1 MQLNGKTILLTGG
14 TDGIG
19 RELAGLLKAEGAT
32 VIVTGRTKERIAA
45 AQAAG
50 FEAVSADLSNAAG
63 VGAVVAA
70 TKGRGIDILINNAG
84 VGSDH
89 DFREAAPDL
98 ADNDRCIFLNLNAPV
113 HLIANMMDELKS
125 RPEAMIVNTT
135 SGLAI
140 APRAGGP
147 IYCATKAA
155 LRSYTLALRE
165 QLKGTRIHVL
175 EVLPPVVETKMTA
188 GRGSKKMSPQDC
200 AAEIV
205 RAMEANANEANVGMV
220 KFLRVVYSISPALAR
235 RIMIGF

>member
-19 RELAGLLKAEGAT
+19 RELAGQLKAKGAT
-32 VIVTGRTKERIAA
+32 VIVTGRTAERIAA
-45 AQAAG
+45 AKAAG
-50 FEAVSADLSNAAG
+50 YETISADLSDIGGVNAVLA
-63 VGAVVAA
+63 AV
-70 TKGRGIDILINNAG
+70 KGRDIDILINNAG

-98 ADNDRCIFLNLNAPV
+98 ADNDRCIFLNVNAPV
-113 HLIANMMDELKS
+113 HLIAHMMDDLKA
-125 RPEAMIVNTT
+125 RPEAMIVNMT

-175 EVLPPVVETKMTA
+175 EMLPPVVETKMTA
-188 GRGSKKMSPQDC
+188 GRESKKMSPQDC

-205 RAMEANANEANVGMV
+205 RAMETNAKEANVGMV

>member
-1 MQLNGKTILLTGG
+1 MQLSGKTILLTGG

-19 RELAGLLKAEGAT
+19 RELATQLKAKGAE
-32 VIVTGRTKERIAA
+32 VIVTGRTPERIAA
-45 AQAAG
+45 AKSAD
-50 FEAVSADLSNAAG
+50 FEVIAADLSSQAG
-63 VGAVVAA
+63 VDAVLAA
-70 TKGRGIDILINNAG
+70 VKGRAIDVLINNAG

-113 HLIANMMDELKS
+113 HLITQMMEGLKT

-147 IYCATKAA
+147 IYCATKAG
-155 LRSYTLALRE
+155 LRSYTMALRE

-175 EVLPPVVETKMTA
+175 EVLPPVVDTKMTA
-188 GRGSKKMSPQDC
+188 GRGSKKMSPQEC
-200 AAEIV
+200 AAQIV
-205 RAMEANANEANVGMV
+205 DAMETNAKEANVGIV
-220 KFLRVVYSISPALAR
+220 RLLRIVESISPALAR
-235 RIMIGF
+235 KIMIGF

>member
-1 MQLNGKTILLTGG
+1 MTGG

-19 RELAGLLKAEGAT
+19 RELAGQLKAKGAA
-32 VIVTGRTKERIAA
+32 VIVTGRTAERIAA

-50 FEAVSADLSNAAG
+50 FEAISADLSNAAG
-63 VGAVVAA
+63 VDAVLAA
-70 TKGRGIDILINNAG
+70 VKERDIDVLINNAG

-89 DFREAAPDL
+89 DFREAMPDL

-113 HLIANMMDELKS
+113 HLIANMMDALKA

-188 GRGSKKMSPQDC
+188 GRDSKKMSAHDC
-200 AAEIV
+200 AAEMV

-220 KFLRVVYSISPALAR
+220 KFLRVVYSVSPALAR

>member
-1 MQLNGKTILLTGG
+1 MQVSGKTILLTGG

-19 RELAGLLKAEGAT
+19 RELAAQLKAKGAK
-32 VIVTGRTKERIAA
+32 VIVTGRTSERIAA
-45 AQAAG
+45 AKTAG
-50 FEAVSADLSNAAG
+50 YEVIAADLSSQAG
-63 VGAVVAA
+63 VDLVLDAV
-70 TKGRGIDILINNAG
+70 KGRAIDILINNAG

-113 HLIANMMDELKS
+113 HLITHLMDGLKA

-165 QLKGTRIHVL
+165 QLKDTGIHVL

-188 GRGSKKMSPQDC
+188 GREGNKLSAKDC
-200 AAEIV
+200 AAQIV
-205 RAMEANANEANVGMV
+205 DAMETNAKEANVGMV
-220 KFLRVVYSISPALAR
+220 KLLRVVESISPALAR
-235 RIMIGF
+235 RIMIKF